1 MIAISYFISPQPDM
15 RWLYALLAVAAAVV
29 MFPVMVAIMPF
40 VGGCCAVAAPV
51 VGKLLVGAVI
61 IAAYAY
67 LTKPRGK

>member
-1 MIAISYFISPQPDM
+1 MIIATYFLPQPDM

-61 IAAYAY
+61 IAAFAFV
-67 LTKPRGK
+67 TKPRGK

>member
-1 MIAISYFISPQPDM
+1 MIAISYFISPQPDL

-61 IAAYAY
+61 IAAFAVV
-67 LTKPRGK
+67 TKPK